1 MQINL
6 TPDLSL
12 LVIMAIFI
20 VNYFVVRKFFL
31 RPINEILNWRESQVR
46 SADKIYE
53 ESIARFQE
61 ATANVESN
69 LHTARREATR
79 AREERRAEA
88 MAVREELLSKARSE
102 ADQTIAAA
110 ETRLSADVAAARTA
124 IDKDSERLARLA
136 AEKILG
142 RKIG

>member
-20 VNYFVVRKFFL
+20 ANYFVVRKFFL
-31 RPINEILNWRESQVR
+31 RPINDILNWRESQVR

-53 ESIARFQE
+53 ESLARFQE
-61 ATANVESN
+61 ATSDVESN
-69 LHTARREATR
+69 LHSAKREATKV
-79 AREERRAEA
+79 REERRAEA
-88 MAVREELLSKARSE
+88 MKVREELLAKARGE
-102 ADQTIAAA
+102 AEQSVAAA
-110 ETRLSADVAAARTA
+110 ESQLSADVSTARNT
-124 IDKDSERLARLA
+124 IEKDSERLATLA

-142 RKIG
+142 RKLG

>member
-20 VNYFVVRKFFL
+20 ANYFVVRKFFL
-31 RPINEILNWRESQVR
+31 RPINDILNWRESQVR

-53 ESIARFQE
+53 ESLARFQE
-61 ATANVESN
+61 ATSDVESN
-69 LHTARREATR
+69 LHTAKREATR
-79 AREERRAEA
+79 VREERRAEA
-88 MAVREELLSKARSE
+88 MRTREELLAKARGE
-102 ADQTIAAA
+102 AEQSIAAA
-110 ETRLSADVAAARTA
+110 ESRLSADVSTARNT
-124 IDKDSERLARLA
+124 IEKDSERLATLA

-142 RKIG
+142 RKLG